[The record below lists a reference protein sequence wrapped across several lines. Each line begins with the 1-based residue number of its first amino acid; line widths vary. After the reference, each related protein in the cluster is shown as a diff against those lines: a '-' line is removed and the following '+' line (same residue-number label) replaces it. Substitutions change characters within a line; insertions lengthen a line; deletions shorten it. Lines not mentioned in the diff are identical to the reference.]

1 MNNETKIYITAD
13 SEGVDKGVAKAK
25 KSIKSLGD
33 TAQTEGKRVSDG
45 LGQGVG
51 GASETVAATETATKS
66 MARSLKSLENAIR
79 RDIAVKMAGGKA
91 TREYYEALA
100 NQRGLDVSR
109 LNPLLSQLDRY
120 NVKTNRATLTVGQF
134 NNALRQTPAQI
145 ADIVTQLAG
154 GQSPFLIMLQQGG
167 QLRDMYGGFGGM
179 FKGLSTIITPSRLA
193 VTGLAGG
200 VAALGYAM
208 YQGVEE
214 SQEYRKAL
222 ILAGDAAG
230 ITANRM
236 QDIAVSVG
244 NATGGYADA
253 RAAITALVS
262 SGKVGA
268 ENYEQFTRAIT
279 LQAQATGQSIDDLV
293 KKYVEIAKDPLQ
305 AVVALSANYRT
316 MTADVYAQVKALQA
330 QGREQEAVALVQ
342 RKFAA
347 ESEEMSTRVLENLGA
362 IERGWKS
369 IKETASATWDALKS
383 IGRDET
389 KIDRLAVLNSTI
401 QQIEESK
408 RNPVNS
414 LFWSE
419 RGERRLQ
426 AFYAE
431 RAKLQAEI
439 NRENAAA
446 EEAKRRQAQI
456 QSSTEA
462 SARLAHSAEAGIPK
476 RILLERELAK
486 IEKDKLEALKGA
498 NGELAKRQILQDA
511 EYARAA
517 AMERFKEKTPK
528 AKKQAD
534 PLRSLSD
541 NQKRLYGLAKSAG
554 EDPAKWLA
562 LYEIESAS
570 GRRLENKKS
579 GALGHFQIMPQY
591 LHDYGISRA
600 GTKDLATS
608 FNAVRRHHRI
618 GSASLQRA
626 LGRELTAGEYY
637 LGHQQGWGGAKA
649 LLTNLD
655 KNVVDALSTIMKR
668 GRAVAAVTQNGGQVS
683 MTARQ
688 FAEKWVSQA
697 NRLQEQFAQKGFGSL
712 DAGGGAYLHDLAET
726 AFDKWQQKF
735 TEGQEKIRVQA
746 ALTAAHVGKS
756 FKYQLELMSNPEFAN
771 FTETQRQTA
780 LEMAKAA
787 DAQEDLTAATK
798 KYADISKE
806 MSKDTREKL
815 EDKLFEISLI
825 GKTREEIEKL
835 TLARLWDKQIAQAQK
850 DGAPAASI
858 AQLERGKADSIG
870 SLSQIQSAQKAVDND
885 WQGGIKSGIQSYI
898 DSFGT
903 MRQSME
909 NATVQTFDKMG
920 DALADFVATGK
931 LDFRNLTVSIL
942 QDLSKM
948 LIKMAIVNAMKS
960 ALGGYADGGVVG
972 GGTQFD
978 ALFSS
983 GGYTGAGGKYEPAG
997 VVHKGEVVFSQQDV
1011 RNHGGV
1017 AAVERL
1023 RLKGYADG
1031 GAVGLPPVLAGR
1043 FGGAGGGNMQVNIT
1057 INRSGA
1063 AESSAE
1069 GDTEMAKKLAEAL
1082 PGMVEQWYLKNVY
1095 RENGTYHK

>member
-51 GASETVAATETATKS
+51 GASETAAATETATKS

-79 RDIAVKMAGGKA
+79 RDIAVKIAGGKA

-208 YQGVEE
+208 YQGMEE

-347 ESEEMSTRVLENLGA
+347 ESEEMSARVLENLGA

-389 KIDRLAVLNSTI
+389 KIDRLAALNSTI

-534 PLRSLSD
+534 PLRSLSN
-541 NQKRLYGLAKSAG
+541 NQKSLYGLAKSAG

-870 SLSQIQSAQKAVDND
+870 SLSQMQSAQKAVDND

-960 ALGGYADGGVVG
+960 ALGGYADGGVVS

-997 VVHKGEVVFSQQDV
+997 IVHKGEVVFSQQDV

-1043 FGGAGGGNMQVNIT
+1043 FGGSGGGNMQVNIT
-1057 INRSGA
+1057 INRGGA
-1063 AESSAE
+1063 AESSVE

>member
-51 GASETVAATETATKS
+51 GASETAAATETATKS

-79 RDIAVKMAGGKA
+79 RDIAVKIAGGKA

-208 YQGVEE
+208 YQGMEE

-389 KIDRLAVLNSTI
+389 KIDRLTALNSTI

-517 AMERFKEKTPK
+517 ALERFKEKKPK
-528 AKKQAD
+528 TKKAAD

-960 ALGGYADGGVVG
+960 ALGGYADGEVVS

-978 ALFSS
+978 ALFSG

-997 VVHKGEVVFSQQDV
+997 IVHKGEVVFSQQDV

-1043 FGGAGGGNMQVNIT
+1043 FGGSGGGNMQVNIT

>member
-25 KSIKSLGD
+25 KTIKSLGD

-179 FKGLSTIITPSRLA
+179 VKGLSTIITPSRLA

-208 YQGVEE
+208 YQGIEE

-230 ITANRM
+230 ITAERM

-347 ESEEMSTRVLENLGA
+347 ESEEMSARVLENLGA

-389 KIDRLAVLNSTI
+389 KIDRLTALNSTI

-517 AMERFKEKTPK
+517 AMERFEEKKPK
-528 AKKQAD
+528 PKKAAD

-870 SLSQIQSAQKAVDND
+870 SLSQMQSAQKAVDND

-960 ALGGYADGGVVG
+960 ALGGYADGGVVS

-978 ALFSS
+978 ALFSG

-997 VVHKGEVVFSQQDV
+997 IVHKGEVVFSQQDV

>member
-51 GASETVAATETATKS
+51 GASETAAATETATKS

-79 RDIAVKMAGGKA
+79 RDIAVKIAGGKA

-120 NVKTNRATLTVGQF
+120 NVKTNRAALTVGQF

-208 YQGVEE
+208 YQGIEE

-389 KIDRLAVLNSTI
+389 KIDRLAALNSTI

-870 SLSQIQSAQKAVDND
+870 SLSQMQSAQKAVDDD

-997 VVHKGEVVFSQQDV
+997 IVHKGEVVFSQQDV

-1043 FGGAGGGNMQVNIT
+1043 LGGSGGGNMQVNIT
-1057 INRSGA
+1057 INRSGV

>member
-25 KSIKSLGD
+25 KSIKSLGN

-51 GASETVAATETATKS
+51 GASETAAATETATKS

-193 VTGLAGG
+193 FTGLAGG

-208 YQGVEE
+208 YQGIEE

-511 EYARAA
+511 EYARVAA
-517 AMERFKEKTPK
+517 LERFKEKTPK

-997 VVHKGEVVFSQQDV
+997 IVHKGEVVFSQQDV

-1043 FGGAGGGNMQVNIT
+1043 FGGSGGGNMQVNIT

>member
-208 YQGVEE
+208 YQGIEE

-389 KIDRLAVLNSTI
+389 KIDRLTALNSTI

-498 NGELAKRQILQDA
+498 NSELAKRQILQDA

-517 AMERFKEKTPK
+517 ALERFKEKTPK

-997 VVHKGEVVFSQQDV
+997 IVHKGEVVFSQQDV

-1043 FGGAGGGNMQVNIT
+1043 FGGSGGGNMQVNIT

>member
-25 KSIKSLGD
+25 KTIKSLGD

-51 GASETVAATETATKS
+51 GASETAAATETATKS

-79 RDIAVKMAGGKA
+79 RDIAVKIAGGKA

-179 FKGLSTIITPSRLA
+179 VKGLSTIITPSRLA

-208 YQGVEE
+208 YQGIEE

-230 ITANRM
+230 ITAERM

-347 ESEEMSTRVLENLGA
+347 ESEEMSARVLENLGA

-389 KIDRLAVLNSTI
+389 KIDRLAALNSTI

-746 ALTAAHVGKS
+746 ALTATHVGKS

-870 SLSQIQSAQKAVDND
+870 SLSQMQSAQKAVDND

-997 VVHKGEVVFSQQDV
+997 IVHKGEVVFSQQDV

-1043 FGGAGGGNMQVNIT
+1043 FGGSGVGNMQVNIT